1 MTNRLLR
8 TPPLVGALL
17 VSLTFAACGYNQ
29 TEPVTHGENE
39 SVNVQAGNL
48 VYQVQISRALNP
60 DAVDDRQYLEG
71 VDPAEA
77 SLSAEDQ
84 WFGVWVR
91 AQNTTDTPH
100 ESTEDIKVLDASG
113 NEYEPIEIDESN
125 PFKYSAR
132 MIEEKGGNGQP
143 ILPDPDSASGSGP
156 IQGSLVLFKVPHTIY
171 QDSPVELEITPT
183 EGGEASTVQL
193 DM

>member
-8 TPPLVGALL
+8 TPPIIGALL
-17 VSLTFAACGYNQ
+17 ASMTLAACGYNQ

-60 DAVDDRQYLEG
+60 EAVDDSQYLEA

-77 SLSAEDQ
+77 RLSADDE

-91 AQNTTDTPH
+91 VENTTDTPH
-100 ESTEDIKVLDASG
+100 ESTDEFKVKDAAG
-113 NEYEPIEIDESN
+113 NEYEPIPIGDVN
-125 PFKYSAR
+125 PFKYAPRLVEQKS
-132 MIEEKGGNGQP
+132 GNGQP
-143 ILPDPDSASGSGP
+143 IQPDPDSASGSGP

-171 QDSPVELEITPT
+171 QNSPAELEITPT
-183 EGGEASTVQL
+183 EGGEASVVEL
-193 DM
+193 DL

>member
-39 SVNVQAGNL
+39 SVNVQAGDL

-60 DAVDDRQYLEG
+60 DGVDDRQYLQG
-71 VDPAEA
+71 VNPADS
-77 SLSAEDQ
+77 SLDAEDQ

-91 AQNTTDTPH
+91 AENTTDTPH
-100 ESTEDIKVLDASG
+100 ESTEEFKLLDASG
-113 NEYEPIEIDESN
+113 TEYEPIEIVETN

-132 MIEEKGGNGQP
+132 VVEEKSGNGQP
-143 ILPDPDSASGSGP
+143 LLPDPESASGSGP
-156 IQGSLVLFKVPHTIY
+156 IQGSMLLFKVPHTIY
-171 QDSPVELEITPT
+171 QNAPVELEIVPT
-183 EGGEASTVQL
+183 EGGEPSLVVL

>member
-48 VYQVQISRALNP
+48 IYQVQLSRALNP
-60 DAVDDRQYLEG
+60 ESVDDRQYLEG
-71 VDPAEA
+71 VDPAER
-77 SLSAEDQ
+77 SLTAEDQ
-84 WFGVWVR
+84 WFAVFVR
-91 AQNTTDTPH
+91 AENTTGTPH
-100 ESTEDIKVLDASG
+100 ESTDDFKVLDASG
-113 NEYEPIEIDESN
+113 NEYEPIEVAESN

-132 MIEEKGGNGQP
+132 IVEEKTGNGQP
-143 ILPDPDSASGSGP
+143 LLPDPESASGTGP
-156 IQGSLVLFKVPHTIY
+156 IQGSMLLFKVPHTIY
-171 QDSPVELEITPT
+171 QNSPVEFEITPT

>member
-8 TPPLVGALL
+8 TPPIVGALL
-17 VSLTFAACGYNQ
+17 ASLTLAACGYNQ

-71 VDPAEA
+71 VAPDEA
-77 SLSAEDQ
+77 RLASTDE
-84 WFGVWVR
+84 WFGVWMRVE
-91 AQNTTDTPH
+91 NTTDTPH
-100 ESTEDIKVLDASG
+100 EATAEFKVKDAAG
-113 NEYEPIEIDESN
+113 NEYEPIEIADTN

-132 MIEEKGGNGQP
+132 FIEEKGGNGQP
-143 ILPDPDSASGSGP
+143 LLPDPDSASGSGP

-171 QDSPVELEITPT
+171 QNSPAELEITPT
-183 EGGEASTVQL
+183 EGGSPSVVEL
-193 DM
+193 DL